1 MKDKKVGG
9 NGFSLNV
16 SEGISGYPAVM
27 KYTNNCS
34 PIFKGELLQAGGCS
48 NNSCDCGNI
57 LAQTGGGGCGCAG
70 TESKNK
76 SDPLVFDKILENM
89 QQTGGSISNNNK
101 NKDISQFSA
110 IKVVA
115 ESLKKLNPKQLLSI
129 PTLILQDTISKKNYK
144 KAEQFGGYAFDFQ
157 QLIAPLG
164 RNNLLVLAA
173 LLLLHYFA
181 VERKEQKLD
190 KTSKK
195 IKKGGSEVFGAL
207 SQILAPLGISALGA
221 SVLLVLLQGAFS
233 EQYKKKQS
241 GGNPLKNL
249 IAPLG
254 TEAFIATGLLI
265 ILEKIYTNSIKL
277 DKAKKLKDTS
287 KIKLFGGKISQNNEK
302 LFHLLSPISFNA
314 FARQSFLDKISK

>member
-1 MKDKKVGG
+1 MKNKKVGG
-9 NGFSLNV
+9 NGYSLNV

-34 PIFKGELLQAGGCS
+34 PVFKGELLQGGGCS
-48 NNSCDCGNI
+48 SNCNCGNI
-57 LAQTGGGGCGCAG
+57 LVQTGGDCGCGVDQ
-70 TESKNK
+70 SKNK

-89 QQTGGSISNNNK
+89 QQTGGSNNK

-110 IKVVA
+110 IKAVA
-115 ESLKKLNPKQLLSI
+115 EALKKLNPKQLLSI
-129 PTLILQDTISKKNYK
+129 PTIILQDTISKKSYK
-144 KAEQFGGYAFDFQ
+144 KAEQFGGYVFDFQ

-195 IKKGGSEVFGAL
+195 IKKGGSEVFGEL
-207 SQILAPLGISALGA
+207 SQILAPIGISALGA

-233 EQYKKKQS
+233 EKYKKTQS

-265 ILEKIYTNSIKL
+265 ILEKIYTNSLKL
-277 DKAKKLKDTS
+277 DKAKKLKDTE
-287 KIKLFGGKISQNNEK
+287 KIRLFGGKIRQNNEK